1 MEIFKDTTGVWVLG
15 EYNNPPSCTFKV
27 ADDILII
34 ESCYNRKLFYAG
46 KITDIQLKDENGDFH
61 YCTDEVDFKNKIK
74 DIPFLSS
81 PTLNLG
87 IANY

>member
-1 MEIFKDTTGVWVLG
+1 MEIFKDTNGVWVMG

-46 KITDIQLKDENGDFH
+46 
-61 YCTDEVDFKNKIK
+61 
-74 DIPFLSS
+74 
-81 PTLNLG
+81 
-87 IANY
+87 